1 VIQLLSTIYAYA
13 YPEDSTDTPQPQFK
27 ILKNASYILGTPWDT
42 RGMRWKLA
50 LFYSRVLSRGCLME
64 SWGEV
69 KNITQH
75 RYPPLYT
82 LEI

>member
-42 RGMRWKLA
+42 GYA
-50 LFYSRVLSRGCLME
+50 LETGIILFSCTFTRVSD
-64 SWGEV
+64 GE
-69 KNITQH
+69 
-75 RYPPLYT
+75 LG
-82 LEI
+82 